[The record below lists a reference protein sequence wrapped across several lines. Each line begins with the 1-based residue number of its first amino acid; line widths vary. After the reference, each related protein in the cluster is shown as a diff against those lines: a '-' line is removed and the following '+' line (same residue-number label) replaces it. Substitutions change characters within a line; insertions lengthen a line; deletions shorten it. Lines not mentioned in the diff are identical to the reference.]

1 MERELTCIVC
11 PMGCSIKV
19 ITDGENVISITGNTC
34 KRGEQ
39 YARSE
44 CTAPKR
50 TVTSTVRGDN
60 GEMISV
66 KTSTAIPKEKV
77 FDCMKVINGIVAK
90 TPVKIGQVLAEDIFG
105 SNIVATMDSR
115 ADAIKSRT
123 DAIKSRA
130 DVIEAERM

>member
-1 MERELTCIVC
+1 MERQLTCIVC

-19 ITDGENVISITGNTC
+19 VTEGKDIVSITGNTC

-39 YARSE
+39 YAYSE

-50 TVTSTVRGDN
+50 TVTSTVRCDN

-77 FDCMKVINGIVAK
+77 FECMKIINSIVA
-90 TPVKIGQVLAEDIFG
+90 TAPVQIGQVLAEDVFG
-105 SNIVATMDSR
+105 SNIVATSNSE
-115 ADAIKSRT
+115 KQ
-123 DAIKSRA
+123 
-130 DVIEAERM
+130 